1 MKRYSLLALLTLG
14 ISSSAMAAQAIQSTP
29 NAASFFVGGCGL
41 ILLTMGRLAWK
52 TRRIGK

>member
-1 MKRYSLLALLTLG
+1 MKRYSILALLTLG
-14 ISSSAMAAQAIQSTP
+14 ISSSAMAAQAIPSTP
-29 NAASFFVGGCGL
+29 NPAFFFVGGCGL